1 MSTNTLTVDALT
13 IQFGGV
19 KALTDISFTLNTG
32 VTGVIGPNGA
42 GKSTLFNSITGL
54 VPTAK
59 RHGRVTFNGQDIT
72 KAKTEHISRLGIR
85 RTFQNIKLFPELDVL
100 ENVAIGAIN
109 TKTGMASAR
118 ASKSAAAKAL
128 EELGLED
135 IAHLKPSELPYAT
148 QRQVEIARCLA
159 AQPDILLL
167 DEPAAGMHANDRAAL
182 GELITELGKRLLV
195 VLVEHDVGLVSRVCA
210 ELIVLD
216 FGKKI
221 ASGTPAEIRANPE
234 VIRAYLGKA

>member
-1 MSTNTLTVDALT
+1 MTTLSVDSLS

-19 KALTDISFTLNTG
+19 SALTDISFEMTTG

-59 RHGRVTFNGQDIT
+59 RKGRVTFDGQDIT
-72 KAKTEHISRLGIR
+72 HSRTEHVARLGIR
-85 RTFQNIKLFPELDVL
+85 RTFQNIKLFPELTVL
-100 ENVAIGAIN
+100 ENVAVGALN
-109 TKTGMASAR
+109 TNSKMVRSAT
-118 ASKSAAAKAL
+118 AKAAAEKAL
-128 EELGLED
+128 EELGLTSS
-135 IAHLKPSELPYAT
+135 ASLLPSQLTYAT

-159 AQPDILLL
+159 ANPSVVLL
-167 DEPAAGMHANDRAAL
+167 DEPAAGMHADDREAL
-182 GELITELGKRLLV
+182 GKLIIRLGKRLLL
-195 VLVEHDVGLVSRVCA
+195 VLVEHDVGLVSRVCD
-210 ELIVLD
+210 EIIVLD

-221 ASGTPAEIRANPE
+221 ASGTPAQIRSNPE

>member
-1 MSTNTLTVDALT
+1 MTTLSVDSLS

-19 KALTDISFTLNTG
+19 TALTDISFEMTTG

-59 RHGRVTFNGQDIT
+59 RKGTVTFDGHNIT
-72 KAKTEHISRLGIR
+72 RARTEQVARLGIR
-85 RTFQNIKLFPELDVL
+85 RTFQNIKLFPELTVL
-100 ENVAIGAIN
+100 ENVAVGALN
-109 TKTGMASAR
+109 TQ
-118 ASKSAAAKAL
+118 SKMVRGAAAKNAAHTAL
-128 EELGLED
+128 EELGLTKS
-135 IAHLKPSELPYAT
+135 ASLLPSELTYAT

-159 AQPDILLL
+159 ADPSVVLL
-167 DEPAAGMHANDRAAL
+167 DEPAAGMHADDREAL
-182 GELITELGKRLLV
+182 GELIVRLGKRLLL
-195 VLVEHDVGLVSRVCA
+195 VLVEHDVGLVSKVCD
-210 ELIVLD
+210 EIIVLD

-221 ASGTPAEIRANPE
+221 ASGTPTEIRSNPE

>member
-1 MSTNTLTVDALT
+1 MSTLTVDALT

-19 KALTDISFTLNTG
+19 KALTDVSFSLNAG
-32 VTGVIGPNGA
+32 VTGIIGPNGA

-59 RHGRVTFNGQDIT
+59 RHGKVTFNGQDIT
-72 KAKTEHISRLGIR
+72 KANTEQISRLGIR

-100 ENVAIGAIN
+100 ENVAIGALN
-109 TKTGMASAR
+109 TKTGMTSAR
-118 ASKSAAAKAL
+118 SSKKAAADAL
-128 EELGLED
+128 DELDLGKV
-135 IAHLKPSELPYAT
+135 AHLKPSELPYAT

-159 AQPDILLL
+159 AKPEIILL

-182 GELITELGKRLLV
+182 AELITDLGKRLLV

-210 ELIVLD
+210 ELVVLD
-216 FGKKI
+216 FGKQI
-221 ASGTPAEIRANPE
+221 ASGTPAEVRANPE

>member
-1 MSTNTLTVDALT
+1 MSTTLTIESLS

-19 KALTDISFTLNTG
+19 KALTDISCEITTG
-32 VTGVIGPNGA
+32 VTGIIGPNGA
-42 GKSTLFNSITGL
+42 GKSTLFNSVTGL

-59 RHGRVTFNGQDIT
+59 RKGKVTFNGQDIT
-72 KAKTEHISRLGIR
+72 SQNTERIARMGIR

-100 ENVAIGAIN
+100 ENVAVGALN
-109 TKTGMASAR
+109 TGSRMVT
-118 ASKSAAAKAL
+118 SKNAKESAAVAL
-128 EELGLED
+128 EELGLQRV
-135 IAHLKPSELPYAT
+135 AHLKPSELPYAT

-159 AQPDILLL
+159 AGPEVLLL
-167 DEPAAGMHANDRAAL
+167 DEPAAGMHANDRDAL
-182 GELITELGKRLLV
+182 ATLIGELGKRLLV
-195 VLVEHDVGLVSRVCA
+195 VLVEHDVGLVSRVCSK
-210 ELIVLD
+210 LIVLD

>member
-1 MSTNTLTVDALT
+1 VTTLSVDSLS

-19 KALTDISFTLNTG
+19 SALTNISFEMTTG

-59 RHGRVTFNGQDIT
+59 RKGKVTFNGHDIT
-72 KAKTEHISRLGIR
+72 HARTEHVARLGIR
-85 RTFQNIKLFPELDVL
+85 RTFQNIKLFPELTVL
-100 ENVAIGAIN
+100 ENVAVGALN
-109 TKTGMASAR
+109 TNSAMVGAAMA
-118 ASKSAAAKAL
+118 KAAATAAL
-128 EELGLED
+128 EELGLSKS
-135 IAHLKPSELPYAT
+135 ANLLPSQLTYAT

-159 AQPDILLL
+159 ANPSVVLL
-167 DEPAAGMHANDRAAL
+167 DEPAAGMHADDREAL
-182 GELITELGKRLLV
+182 GKLIMRLGKRLLL
-195 VLVEHDVGLVSRVCA
+195 VLVEHDVGLVSKVCD
-210 ELIVLD
+210 EIIVLD

-221 ASGTPAEIRANPE
+221 ASGTPTEIRSNPE

>member
-1 MSTNTLTVDALT
+1 MTTLSVDSLS

-19 KALTDISFTLNTG
+19 SALTDISFEMTTG

-59 RHGRVTFNGQDIT
+59 RKGRVTFNGADIT
-72 KAKTEHISRLGIR
+72 HSRTEHVARMGIR
-85 RTFQNIKLFPELDVL
+85 RTFQNIKLFPELTVL
-100 ENVAIGAIN
+100 ENVAVGALN
-109 TKTGMASAR
+109 TNSRMVRGNAAK
-118 ASKSAAAKAL
+118 AAASQAL
-128 EELGLED
+128 EELGLTKS
-135 IAHLKPSELPYAT
+135 AKLRPSQLTYAT

-159 AQPDILLL
+159 ADPSVVLL
-167 DEPAAGMHANDRAAL
+167 DEPAAGMHADDREAL
-182 GELITELGKRLLV
+182 GNLIVQLGKRLLL
-195 VLVEHDVGLVSRVCA
+195 VLVEHDVGLVSKVCD
-210 ELIVLD
+210 EIIVLD

-221 ASGTPAEIRANPE
+221 AAGTPAEIRSNPE